1 MIAVVRYSIGTYSG
15 EVRVRCDPDDETDT
29 VIATAKRI
37 VRNHAGGSLP
47 FGAESWREV
56 ERIEEDETTE

>member
-1 MIAVVRYSIGTYSG
+1 MIAIVQYSVGTYTG
-15 EVRVRCDPDDETDT
+15 EVRVMCDPDDETST

-37 VRNHAGGSLP
+37 VRNRAGGSLP

-56 ERIEEDETTE
+56 AREEEEA